1 MEALKE
7 LASNGWISV
16 VAVLLIVAGLLYFVK
31 KGYISF
37 KGHGLNIGETIPR
50 ELIRNQ
56 WELAQS
62 TCEAQFVKIRP
73 YCETDVEAKY
83 LIAKVNDIFQ
93 SAIVYNYM
101 STSENYIKAKQ
112 HLVLNSIKKRSA
124 DPHFQSLEF
133 EDCCNK
139 FTESLIR
146 DLVRMKEV
154 QST

>member
-1 MEALKE
+1 MEALTA
-7 LASNGWISV
+7 LASNGVWSLV
-16 VAVLLIVAGLLYFVK
+16 LVAAVIILVAILIK
-31 KGYISF
+31 KGVLSY
-37 KGHGLNIGETIPR
+37 KGHGLQIGETIPR

-56 WELAQS
+56 WELSQT

-83 LIAKVNDIFQ
+83 LISKVNDIFQ
-93 SAIVYNYM
+93 AAIVYNYM

-112 HLVLNSIKKRSA
+112 HLVLNSIRKRSTN
-124 DPHFQSLEF
+124 PHFQSLEF

-139 FTESLIR
+139 FTENLIK
-146 DLVRMKEV
+146 DLVRMKEA